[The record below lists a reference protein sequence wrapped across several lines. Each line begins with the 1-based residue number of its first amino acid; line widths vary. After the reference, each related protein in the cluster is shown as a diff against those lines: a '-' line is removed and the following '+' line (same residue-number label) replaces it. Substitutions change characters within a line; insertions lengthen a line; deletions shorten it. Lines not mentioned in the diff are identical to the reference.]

1 MGRADVKGVNWEA
14 DVIAAEPENPAYQ
27 AGLQARKD
35 GRERS
40 ENPHPCGLDRAQWNK
55 GWDAGGAL

>member
-1 MGRADVKGVNWEA
+1 MKGINWEA
-14 DVIAAEPENPAYQ
+14 DVIEAEPENPAYQ

-40 ENPHPCGLDRAQWNK
+40 ENPHPSGLDRAQWNK
-55 GWDAGGAL
+55 GWDAFDDWAASQI